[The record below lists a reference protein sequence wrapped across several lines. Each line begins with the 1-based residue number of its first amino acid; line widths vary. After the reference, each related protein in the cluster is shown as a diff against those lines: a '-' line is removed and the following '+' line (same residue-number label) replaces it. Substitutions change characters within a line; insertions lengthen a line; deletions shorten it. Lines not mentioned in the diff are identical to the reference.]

1 MFNARR
7 GGLSVAVLYWRVEKT
22 QRRTLEL
29 AAGLG
34 TRRTAVPRS
43 QPPVSCC
50 SSLFSCTGRTCVKV
64 VARCGAILWNICSSP
79 CDSRSGTS
87 RRTDPSARLRTHAHG
102 STADSDF
109 RLASPSSA
117 NRLAT
122 HPHFAA
128 FPGNLWR
135 QQCFLHSVEASCSG
149 QVWSREHPLA
159 MTRN

>member
-34 TRRTAVPRS
+34 HAGPRFDALS
-43 QPPVSCC
+43 LSCPA
-50 SSLFSCTGRTCVKV
+50 
-64 VARCGAILWNICSSP
+64 ARLSSP
-79 CDSRSGTS
+79 AQVGHASKLSRFAVEYCGIFAAFPVTRVPAH
-87 RRTDPSARLRTHAHG
+87 RRAPIPPRVSAHTLTVI
-102 STADSDF
+102 TAESDF
-109 RLASPSSA
+109 RLASSSSA
-117 NRLAT
+117 NRLVT
-122 HPHFAA
+122 HPHLAA

-135 QQCFLHSVEASCSG
+135 QQCSLHSVEASCSG

-159 MTRN
+159 MARN